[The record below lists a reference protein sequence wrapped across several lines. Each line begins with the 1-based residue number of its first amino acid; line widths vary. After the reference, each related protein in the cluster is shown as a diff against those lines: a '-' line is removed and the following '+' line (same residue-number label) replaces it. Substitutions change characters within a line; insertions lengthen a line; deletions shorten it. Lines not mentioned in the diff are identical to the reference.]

1 MSNQQCNNWERTGR
15 SKFIVE
21 NQPFDL
27 ALACTCFGIKQ
38 PGPHLRICRL
48 LAGWS
53 ESPCKEGN
61 PGSIPGWERSP
72 GERDQLPTLIFMGF
86 RGGSDGKESACS
98 AGDLDSIPWL
108 GRSPGGGHG
117 NSLQYSCLEH
127 LHGQRCLVGSSPQ
140 DHKVRHSGATKHSW
154 VVSCGSPVGLP
165 VLFCY
170 CLAVFLSQNCLGVRW
185 ANAGYLSPQGVACS
199 KPFIVLAV
207 ICYLLLNTSKYIV
220 Y

>member
-1 MSNQQCNNWERTGR
+1 M
-15 SKFIVE
+15 
-21 NQPFDL
+21 
-27 ALACTCFGIKQ
+27 CFGIKQ
-38 PGPHLRICRL
+38 PGPHLRIRCL
-48 LAGWS
+48 LAGWT
-53 ESPCKEGN
+53 ESACKEGN

-154 VVSCGSPVGLP
+154 VVSCGSPVGLLSLPDCVP
-165 VLFCY
+165 VAKLFWG
-170 CLAVFLSQNCLGVRW
+170 LDGLMQVT
-185 ANAGYLSPQGVACS
+185 SPRKAWHVVS
-199 KPFIVLAV
+199 P
-207 ICYLLLNTSKYIV
+207 S
-220 Y
+220 